1 IKVERPEVFEA
12 THRLYLRLLAEGK
25 ASGLRVD
32 HPDGLWDP
40 NSYFRQVQ
48 EEYVIASVRQRL
60 HPRPLPPTLEEELR
74 ARLAFQLDSAS
85 PPPLYVTAEKI
96 LTPGE
101 ELPRDWAVDGTTG
114 YDYLNLAN
122 GVFVN
127 QNAEEIFEEI
137 HASFVGEPV
146 RFSDLVNEAKKMIM
160 LVSLASEINGLSQ
173 LLDR

>member
-1 IKVERPEVFEA
+1 TPSSFDLLDRLIDAQAYRPAFWRVATEEINYRRFFDINELAAIKVERPEVFEA

-74 ARLAFQLDSAS
+74 
-85 PPPLYVTAEKI
+85 
-96 LTPGE
+96 
-101 ELPRDWAVDGTTG
+101 
-114 YDYLNLAN
+114 
-122 GVFVN
+122 
-127 QNAEEIFEEI
+127 
-137 HASFVGEPV
+137 
-146 RFSDLVNEAKKMIM
+146 
-160 LVSLASEINGLSQ
+160 
-173 LLDR
+173 